1 MKYLLWA
8 LVIYLGWRWLAAQKK
23 SAADSAATSTAD
35 SAADSAATAENGAEQ
50 MVQCAQCGI
59 HLPISE
65 SITGS
70 DRKLFCSQEHSL
82 IHRPS

>member
-8 LVIYLGWRWLAAQKK
+8 LVIYLGWRWLLAQKK
-23 SAADSAATSTAD
+23 SAADSEEKSAATSE
-35 SAADSAATAENGAEQ
+35 ATAEIGAEK
-50 MVQCAQCGI
+50 MVQCVQCGI

-70 DRKLFCSQEHSL
+70 DGKLFCSQEHSL
-82 IHRPS
+82 IHRSS

>member
-23 SAADSAATSTAD
+23 SAADSAATS
-35 SAADSAATAENGAEQ
+35 AADSAATAENGAEK

>member
-1 MKYLLWA
+1 MKFFLWA
-8 LVIYLGWRWLAAQKK
+8 LVIYLGWRWLTAQKRT
-23 SAADSAATSTAD
+23 AADQTAST
-35 SAADSAATAENGAEQ
+35 ENGAEK

-65 SITGS
+65 AITGS

-82 IHRPS
+82 THRSY

>member
-8 LVIYLGWRWLAAQKK
+8 LVIYLGWRWLLAQKK
-23 SAADSAATSTAD
+23 TVAADQ
-35 SAADSAATAENGAEQ
+35 AATAENGVEK

-65 SITGS
+65 AISGS
-70 DRKLFCSQEHSL
+70 DHKLFCSQEHSQS
-82 IHRPS
+82 HHSY

>member
-8 LVIYLGWRWLAAQKK
+8 LVIYLGWRWLAAKK
-23 SAADSAATSTAD
+23 KTVTGQTAAEAPST
-35 SAADSAATAENGAEQ
+35 ENGVEK

-65 SITGS
+65 AIAGS
-70 DRKLFCSQEHSL
+70 DRQLFCSQEHSMT
-82 IHRPS
+82 HRSS